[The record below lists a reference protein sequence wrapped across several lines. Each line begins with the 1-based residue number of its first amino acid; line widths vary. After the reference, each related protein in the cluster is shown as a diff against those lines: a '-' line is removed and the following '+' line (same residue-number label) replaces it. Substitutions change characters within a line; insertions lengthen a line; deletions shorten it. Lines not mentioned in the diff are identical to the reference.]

1 MEPFILDD
9 PSSSFYEGINS
20 TFDQL
25 ESFDFNLDTPFFA
38 ASEDT
43 SSDIVQF
50 PSTIFSDDHVYC
62 PIGED
67 NFEFPSL
74 MEDFSMDLDFDQVL
88 SSQSLVS
95 IHGYPQE
102 SERIISFSSQ
112 NLCSDT
118 EHGWSPTQSIQ
129 SDMSTVLQAQSPSL
143 IFPEQNMEV
152 ENQFSLPHLLEAI
165 GEALEQGQ
173 NTLSKVI
180 LKHISHKV
188 SPLGDPLERLA
199 FNLSQNHDPTEHGAF
214 IKQEACKSFN
224 KAFKAIYQGLPHGR
238 IAHFTAN
245 SAILGS
251 IPEDSE
257 VIHIIDFDMGV
268 GVQWPPLMEVIAQ
281 HHKTLKLTAIRLEED
296 ESSDLDCGS
305 KWKFEEIRRSLH
317 EHAKSCGLKLKVE
330 EQNIKEMVTELKKLN
345 KRGGNGN
352 GNRNF
357 VAFNC
362 MVGLPHMGRVR
373 SRSHVLEFLR
383 EARNFIKSS
392 PSNKGI
398 IAFGDGEACEKL
410 RNSTNFISFFNGHL
424 VHYHALLESME
435 SNFPFQFS
443 EARTAIENLFV
454 APYISSDDWFQKWE
468 DMRQYQKVQSETEL
482 QGRSLREETLM
493 EVGEMLR
500 RIEGLYEVKIEGNN
514 GNEMVLQWKGTQLLR
529 ISTWAT

>member
-1 MEPFILDD
+1 MAPLILDD
-9 PSSSFYEGINS
+9 PSSSFYEGINL
-20 TFDQL
+20 TFDQFQ
-25 ESFDFNLDTPFFA
+25 SFDFNLDTPFFT

-50 PSTIFSDDHVYC
+50 PSNIFSDDHVYC
-62 PIGED
+62 PIDAD
-67 NFEFPSL
+67 NFEFSSL
-74 MEDFSMDLDFDQVL
+74 MEYFSMDLDFDQRTWL
-88 SSQSLVS
+88 ESNTIYS
-95 IHGYPQE
+95 IRHVY
-102 SERIISFSSQ
+102 SITSTTTITDHSR
-112 NLCSDT
+112 T
-118 EHGWSPTQSIQ
+118 EHGDGEPVQS
-129 SDMSTVLQAQSPSL
+129 SSSSRNHWRSL
-143 IFPEQNMEV
+143 RARTKHTFTM
-152 ENQFSLPHLLEAI
+152 
-165 GEALEQGQ
+165 
-173 NTLSKVI
+173 I

-199 FNLSQNHDPTEHGAF
+199 FNLSQNHDPTEHGTF

-224 KAFKAIYQGLPHGR
+224 KAFKAIYQGVPHGR
-238 IAHFTAN
+238 IAHFAAN

-296 ESSDLDCGS
+296 ESSDLDCVS
-305 KWKFEEIRRSLH
+305 KWKFEEIRRTLH

-330 EQNIKEMVTELKKLN
+330 EQSIEEIVAELKKLN

-352 GNRNF
+352 GKRNF

-383 EARNFIKSS
+383 VARDFIKSS

-454 APYISSDDWFQKWE
+454 APYISSDDWFQNWE

-500 RIEGLYEVKIEGNN
+500 RIEGSYEVKIEGNN